1 MLPFYS
7 LTFWAIV
14 AFAVFYYRVGEFEGS
29 SGVLWAGLSA
39 IISLVIWRFLH
50 GGIIAVL
57 LGQVALFVGI
67 GVYRSLKKPRG

>member
-1 MLPFYS
+1 MLLFYS

-29 SGVLWAGLSA
+29 SGFVWAGLSA
-39 IISLVIWRFLH
+39 IISLAIWRFLH

-57 LGQVALFVGI
+57 LGQIALFVGI
-67 GVYRSLKKPRG
+67 TLYRTYKKPKA